1 MPSAFSGNDYPMIRQ
16 SYVSEISGIMS
27 EYLNTDGVR
36 VTRYRNLFKQA
47 VANNFLPAFEEGFQA
62 GGGDLPIGDE
72 ELAWLQSAYDRE
84 FGFITD
90 NLFVRLRDEIKGSP
104 DAFDGEIAAR
114 AEGYARTL
122 DGVYSQGFAMGS
134 KDVMVSLGGNDGDES
149 CDTCQKL
156 KGKWMRLSS
165 VIMQDLL
172 IHPGNE
178 NYICKGFNCQHYWFD
193 RKGKIYTA

>member
-1 MPSAFSGNDYPMIRQ
+1 
-16 SYVSEISGIMS
+16 MS

-36 VTRYRNLFKQA
+36 VTRFQTQFKRA
-47 VANNFLPAFEEGFQA
+47 VVSNFWSAFEEGFQA
-62 GGGDLPIGDE
+62 GGGDLPIVDE
-72 ELAWLQSAYDRE
+72 ALAWMNSAVDRE

-104 DAFDGEIAAR
+104 DTFAGEIAAR

-122 DGVYSQGFAMGS
+122 DGVRSQGYAMGS
-134 KDVMVSLGGNDGDES
+134 KNVTVCLGGNDGQES

-165 VIMQDLL
+165 VIAQDLL

-178 NYICKGFNCQHYWFD
+178 NYICMGYNCQHYWFD